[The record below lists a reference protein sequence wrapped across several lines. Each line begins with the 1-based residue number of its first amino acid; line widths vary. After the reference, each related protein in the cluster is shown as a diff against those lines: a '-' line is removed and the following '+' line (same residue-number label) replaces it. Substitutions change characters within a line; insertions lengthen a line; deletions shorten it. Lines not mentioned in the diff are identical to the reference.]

1 MFKSGF
7 VTIIGRPNVGKST
20 FINGVLKQKIAIMSD
35 KAQTTRNTIQGI
47 YTDEEAQVVF
57 IDTPGIHKPKHELGK
72 VINSMATSS
81 AKEVDII
88 LFMVPFDE
96 PLGKGDQYIMDILDN
111 TDIPVFLLINKI
123 DKAKNKNEVLET
135 IAKYN
140 DAFSFDEI
148 IPISAMTLD
157 NIDHLIDV
165 IKSKLNE
172 GPKYYPDEMI
182 TNHPEKFIMQEIIRE
197 KVLQLTKE
205 EIPHAVAVQIIGMEK
220 DEEGF
225 LNINANIIVERKS
238 QKGIIIG
245 KQGSMLKK
253 IGTRSRK
260 EIKKRLGTPIFLE
273 LWVKVQKDWRN
284 NEARLNEFGYK
295 LDDY

>member
-20 FINGVLKQKIAIMSD
+20 FINGVLKKKIAIMSD

-47 YTDEEAQVVF
+47 YTDEEAQIVF

-81 AKEVDII
+81 AKDVDVI
-88 LFMVPFDE
+88 LFMVPFNE
-96 PLGKGDQYIMDILDN
+96 PLGKGDQYIMDIIKNADV
-111 TDIPVFLLINKI
+111 PVFLLINKI
-123 DKAKNKNEVLET
+123 DMAKNKNEVLQT

-140 DAFSFDEI
+140 DNFDFDEI

-157 NIDHLIDV
+157 NVDHLIEV
-165 IKSKLNE
+165 IKDHLEE
-172 GPKYYPDEMI
+172 GPKFYPDDMI
-182 TNHPEKFIMQEIIRE
+182 TNHPEKFIIQEIIRE
-197 KVLQLTKE
+197 KVLHLTKE
-205 EIPHAVAVQIIGMEK
+205 EIPHSVAVQILSMEK
-220 DEEGF
+220 DDEGM
-225 LNINANIIVERKS
+225 LNINANIIIERKS

-245 KQGSMLKK
+245 KQGSMLQK

-260 EIKKRLGTPIFLE
+260 EIKKRLGTPVFLD

-295 LDDY
+295 IDDY

>member
-1 MFKSGF
+1 MYKSGF

-47 YTDEEAQVVF
+47 YTDEEAQIVF

-72 VINSMATSS
+72 VINNMATSS
-81 AKEVDII
+81 ARDVDII

-96 PLGKGDQYIMDILDN
+96 PLGKGDKYIMDMIEN
-111 TDIPVFLLINKI
+111 ADIPIFLLINKI
-123 DKAKNKNEVLET
+123 DLAKNKNEVLKS
-135 IAKYN
+135 IATYN
-140 DAFSFDEI
+140 DKFNFAEI

-157 NIDHLIDV
+157 NVDHLIDV
-165 IKSKLNE
+165 IKDKLQE
-172 GPKYYPDEMI
+172 GPKYYPDDVI
-182 TNHPEKFIMQEIIRE
+182 TNHPEKFIIQEIIRE
-197 KVLQLTKE
+197 KILHLTKE
-205 EIPHAVAVQIIGMEK
+205 EIPHSVAVQILSMKK
-220 DEEGF
+220 DEDGM
-225 LNINANIIVERKS
+225 LNINANIIIERKS

-245 KQGSMLKK
+245 KQGSMLQK

-260 EIKKRLGTPIFLE
+260 EIKKRLGTPVFLD
-273 LWVKVQKDWRN
+273 LWVKIQKDWRN
-284 NEARLNEFGYK
+284 NETRLNEYGYK

>member
-20 FINGVLKQKIAIMSD
+20 FINGVLKKKIAIMSD

-47 YTDEEAQVVF
+47 YTDDEAQIVF

-81 AKEVDII
+81 AKDVDVI
-88 LFMVPFDE
+88 LFMVPFNE
-96 PLGKGDQYIMDILDN
+96 PLGKGDHYIMDIIKN
-111 TDIPVFLLINKI
+111 SEVPVFLLINKI
-123 DKAKNKNEVLET
+123 DMAKNKNEVLQT

-140 DAFSFDEI
+140 DNFDFDEI

-157 NIDHLIDV
+157 NVDHLIQV
-165 IKSKLNE
+165 IKDHLEE
-172 GPKYYPDEMI
+172 GPKFYPDDVI
-182 TNHPEKFIMQEIIRE
+182 TNHPEKFIIQEIIRE
-197 KVLQLTKE
+197 KVLHLTKE
-205 EIPHAVAVQIIGMEK
+205 EIPHSVAVQILSMEK
-220 DEEGF
+220 DEDGM
-225 LNINANIIVERKS
+225 LNINANIIIERKS

-245 KQGSMLKK
+245 KQGSMLQK

-260 EIKKRLGTPIFLE
+260 EIKKRLGTPVFLD

-295 LDDY
+295 IDDY

>member
-1 MFKSGF
+1 MYKSGF

-47 YTDEEAQVVF
+47 YTDEEAQIVF

-72 VINSMATSS
+72 VINNMATSS
-81 AKEVDII
+81 ARDVDII

-96 PLGKGDQYIMDILDN
+96 PLGKGDKYIMDMIEN
-111 TDIPVFLLINKI
+111 ADIPIFLLINKI
-123 DKAKNKNEVLET
+123 DLAKNKNEVLKS
-135 IAKYN
+135 IAIYN
-140 DAFSFDEI
+140 DKFNFAEI

-157 NIDHLIDV
+157 NVDHLIDV
-165 IKSKLNE
+165 IKDKLEE
-172 GPKYYPDEMI
+172 GPKYYPDDVI
-182 TNHPEKFIMQEIIRE
+182 TNHPVKFIIQEIIRE
-197 KVLQLTKE
+197 KILHLTKE
-205 EIPHAVAVQIIGMEK
+205 EIPHSVAVQILSMKKDDDGM
-220 DEEGF
+220 
-225 LNINANIIVERKS
+225 LNINANIIIERKS

-245 KQGSMLKK
+245 KQGSMLQK

-260 EIKKRLGTPIFLE
+260 EIKKRLGTPVFLD
-273 LWVKVQKDWRN
+273 LWVKIQKDWRN
-284 NEARLNEFGYK
+284 NETRLNEYGYK